1 MAAAA
6 SERKRQ
12 REGDEVPSTAAMWA
26 MWAGEAQYVY
36 MSIADALK
44 AAGARVCLFAAV
56 SEIGAAFRSRGTGEP
71 PHPLPSHATPAVRP
85 PP

>member
-1 MAAAA
+1 MAAAAAA

-12 REGDEVPSTAAMWA
+12 REGDEVPSTAA

-71 PHPLPSHATPAVRP
+71 PHPLPSHVTPAVRP